1 MCGFLGIALIPAL
14 DCFLACGMQNP
25 WMWSRYSHSS
35 SLSDRS
41 EGGWGLRETAE
52 VLSSHI
58 HTHSMPPPPPSTLTC
73 TSYTTTNVLHR
84 HQHAGSVVQE
94 LQCVLECVH
103 VLTGMHTCQWLHMY
117 MTSLDVCSQ
126 ISEDLNTCWSYT
138 WAPGSSEEYICLQRA
153 KNSHSMMWRNAPI
166 RIVHVEKMIVH
177 LFVLRLK
184 KEPNAWTALSHMAA
198 FSSSLYKTC
207 LQCCSVHYFHNF
219 LTSAFSPASL
229 P

>member
-35 SLSDRS
+35 SLSGRS

-52 VLSSHI
+52 VLSSHV
-58 HTHSMPPPPPSTLTC
+58 HTHSMLPPPPATLTC

-84 HQHAGSVVQE
+84 HQHAGGVVQE

-126 ISEDLNTCWSYT
+126 ISEDLNTYWSYT
-138 WAPGSSEEYICLQRA
+138 WAPPAAVRNIFAYKEQRTA
-153 KNSHSMMWRNAPI
+153 T
-166 RIVHVEKMIVH
+166 
-177 LFVLRLK
+177 
-184 KEPNAWTALSHMAA
+184 AWCEGMR
-198 FSSSLYKTC
+198 
-207 LQCCSVHYFHNF
+207 Q
-219 LTSAFSPASL
+219 
-229 P
+229 